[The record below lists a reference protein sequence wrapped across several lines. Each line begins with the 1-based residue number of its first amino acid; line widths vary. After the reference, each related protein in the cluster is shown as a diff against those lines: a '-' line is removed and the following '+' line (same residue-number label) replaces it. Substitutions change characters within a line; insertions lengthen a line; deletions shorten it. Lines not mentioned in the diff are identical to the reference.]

1 MALNQPS
8 DFMQA
13 RLNGQGINIHGE
25 ISQGR
30 VNNILDIKVLA
41 PPFFSPKYT
50 TLGRILWTF
59 RWYHQYNNSFSAV
72 ISTNSIIY
80 PPMVI
85 SSFDSLL
92 KLSSFCLRGSPRQ
105 HTNRSSPTLQTS
117 AYLRLCSEQNTM
129 KM

>member
-13 RLNGQGINIHGE
+13 RLNGQGINTHGE

-41 PPFFSPKYT
+41 PPFFFPKYT

-72 ISTNSIIY
+72 ISTNF
-80 PPMVI
+80 I
-85 SSFDSLL
+85 SSCDSLL

-105 HTNRSSPTLQTS
+105 HTNRSSPTLQTR